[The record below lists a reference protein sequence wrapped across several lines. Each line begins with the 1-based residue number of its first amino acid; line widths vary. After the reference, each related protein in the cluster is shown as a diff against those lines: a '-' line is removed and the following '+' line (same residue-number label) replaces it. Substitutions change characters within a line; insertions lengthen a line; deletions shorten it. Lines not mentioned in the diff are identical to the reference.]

1 MPVEFA
7 AIAITSVGLIVC
19 VALHAAAHRFM
30 ALSFFG
36 ILALSFLG
44 GAAAVGI
51 GHLVLPYVY
60 TLPLIDR
67 ALYLAGDLALY
78 CCGWYVFQNVMGG
91 NESSIRFR
99 ILEEISLA
107 GGRIPEDVLRE
118 RYNDVL
124 LIEVRLQ
131 KLISGG
137 QVLESEGRYSLAS
150 QKLALLSSIFWLLKR
165 AILRTDSEF
174 DCAP

>member
-1 MPVEFA
+1 VPVEFA

-19 VALHAAAHRFM
+19 VALHAVAHRFM
-30 ALSFFG
+30 TLSFFG

-44 GAAAVGI
+44 GAVAVGI
-51 GHLVLPYVY
+51 GHLALPYFFA
-60 TLPLIDR
+60 LPLIDHV
-67 ALYLAGDLALY
+67 LFLAGDLALY

-107 GGRIPEDVLRE
+107 GGRIPEAALRE

-124 LIEVRLQ
+124 LMEVRLQ
-131 KLISGG
+131 KLKSGG
-137 QVLESEGRYSLAS
+137 QVLEREGRYMLAS

-174 DCAP
+174 DRAP